1 MFKKS
6 PLNNNKMRNLKMI
19 SNLNLRIIK
28 QNKVKNKRV
37 RNTVTTKNTF
47 IKIGITNKEMIT
59 RAKTMTRGTTNIIK
73 KVIIK
78 REATKEMIMK
88 IDRKLEISSKIN
100 RTTVKT
106 MNTRTVKAKSVM
118 IISNNSNHKHTKRT
132 VHLINNK
139 KYIQNNMIN
148 RSPQSVRNISVKNI
162 QMRNTSKNK
171 VKMILISPRYSKR
184 N

>member
-1 MFKKS
+1 MFKKIH
-6 PLNNNKMRNLKMI
+6 LNNNKMRNLKMR
-19 SNLNLRIIK
+19 SNLNLKIIK

-37 RNTVTTKNTF
+37 RNTVTTKNTI

-59 RAKTMTRGTTNIIK
+59 RTKATTRGTTDIIK

-78 REATKEMIMK
+78 KEATKEKIIK
-88 IDRKLEISSKIN
+88 IDRKLRISSKIN
-100 RTTVKT
+100 RTTLKT
-106 MNTRTVKAKSVM
+106 MNIRTVKVKSVM
-118 IISNNSNHKHTKRT
+118 IISNNSNNKLTKRT

-139 KYIQNNMIN
+139 KYILNNMIN
-148 RSPQSVRNISVKNI
+148 RSPQSVRNISAKNI

-171 VKMILISPRYSKR
+171 AKMILISPRFSKR